1 MSLTNFPPQT
11 KVPGHVHSVKDHALE
26 KDLTK
31 LPKRELLDLISRQSA
46 LLENKARLSSLPDKG
61 EKIKDLYERAVKAL
75 ELKNEID
82 EASRLFTD
90 LNLGER
96 RLSNLEW
103 EGKLKGI
110 EEQDVL
116 DSDDDEDPLAIL
128 TSSNTANLNRVIIK
142 TSPDG
147 RKSSLVTEEDIN
159 QAAEIVNST
168 LHFDPVLENICQK
181 EKMDPSPRF
190 LPHKPKFDD
199 TAGLTSSVTSD
210 DKKFRENTAASPPV
224 QMHGAKLLTLRESIE
239 IEHIQREKMKELQEK
254 QAADRLALRAKEAII
269 SNRQQGLMGRY
280 RLRSSFSEHSDDDL
294 KIDSSSD
301 EAVDE

>member
-1 MSLTNFPPQT
+1 MSLLCF
-11 KVPGHVHSVKDHALE
+11 
-26 KDLTK
+26 
-31 LPKRELLDLISRQSA
+31 R
-46 LLENKARLSSLPDKG
+46 ARLSSLPDKG
-61 EKIKDLYERAVKAL
+61 EKIQDLHDRAVEAL
-75 ELKNEID
+75 EIKNEID
-82 EASRLFTD
+82 DASRLLTD

-116 DSDDDEDPLAIL
+116 ESDDDMDHLAIL
-128 TSSNTANLNRVIIK
+128 TSSNTANLNRVIVK

-159 QAAEIVNST
+159 EAAEIVNST

-199 TAGLTSSVTSD
+199 TAALSSFSTSSD
-210 DKKFRENTAASPPV
+210 DNKKLRENTAASPPV
-224 QMHGAKLLTLRESIE
+224 QIHGAKRLSLRDSIE
-239 IEHIQREKMKELQEK
+239 IEHFQRDKMKEVQEK
-254 QAADRLALRAKEAII
+254 QVADRMALRAKEMII
-269 SNRQQGLMGRY
+269 SNRQQGSVGRH
-280 RLRSSFSEHSDDDL
+280 RLRSSFSEYSDDDL